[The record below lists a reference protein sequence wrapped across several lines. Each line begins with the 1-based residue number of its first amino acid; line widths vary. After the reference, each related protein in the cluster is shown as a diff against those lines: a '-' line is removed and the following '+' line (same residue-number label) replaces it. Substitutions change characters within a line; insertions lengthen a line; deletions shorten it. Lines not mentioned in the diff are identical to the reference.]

1 VLVARALGLDVW
13 WQTMAGCIVIVG
25 HNWSMFL
32 GFSGGRGFGVS
43 IGVMLLVAPK
53 ELGAM
58 GGISLLGLLAG
69 ASAPAMG
76 LGMAASPLASYLFGD
91 PAAVTAG
98 CGIIAFL
105 MFAKRLTSDPGSRGV
120 GPAMEQR
127 DPEPYYLRPRYQR
140 RARLAGTA
148 AAPAGYRRRG
158 VGAAAAPDPS
168 TLCTQGACQ
177 PFFICPDSVLGGPTL
192 PVSDGMSRLSWE
204 AKTDTIL

>member
-1 VLVARALGLDVW
+1 
-13 WQTMAGCIVIVG
+13 
-25 HNWSMFL
+25 MFL

-105 MFAKRLTSDPGSRGV
+105 MFAKRLTSDPGAGESGLPWNSVILNRIIFDRDIRDERGWL
-120 GPAMEQR
+120 ER
-127 DPEPYYLRPRYQR
+127 RPR
-140 RARLAGTA
+140 
-148 AAPAGYRRRG
+148 
-158 VGAAAAPDPS
+158 
-168 TLCTQGACQ
+168 
-177 PFFICPDSVLGGPTL
+177 
-192 PVSDGMSRLSWE
+192 
-204 AKTDTIL
+204 